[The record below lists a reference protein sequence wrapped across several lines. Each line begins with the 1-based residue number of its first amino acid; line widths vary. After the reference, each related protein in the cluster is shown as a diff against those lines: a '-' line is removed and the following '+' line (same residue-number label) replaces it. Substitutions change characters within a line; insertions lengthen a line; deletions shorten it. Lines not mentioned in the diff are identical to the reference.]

1 MFHRIDV
8 APNVAYHSYINSY
21 FYGDDMKTVQMT
33 LDEELVEAVD
43 EAAKRL
49 GTTRSAF
56 AREALR
62 EALAR
67 ERVKHLEQKHREG
80 YEKHPVK
87 TGEFDAWEDEQVW
100 PD

>member
-1 MFHRIDV
+1 
-8 APNVAYHSYINSY
+8 
-21 FYGDDMKTVQMT
+21 MKTVQMT

-67 ERVKHLEQKHREG
+67 EREKQREQKHREG
-80 YEKHPVK
+80 YEKYPVK
-87 TGEFDAWEDEQVW
+87 PGEFDVWESEQVW